1 MLFNTLIAVQLL
13 AALRVAIAAP
23 ANYDGESML
32 NAREP
37 SSLGHQEYTR
47 DLDLEALSA
56 RDISVLGARADNIS
70 PDLVGR
76 AGRRSCTP
84 PDKKEKER
92 AKKELEKAKKE
103 LEKAKKE
110 LEKAKKELEKA
121 KKDLKKAKEELKANK
136 DDKRK
141 RYFEQKVYDG
151 NEAVARENDNIEYW
165 QSCIS

>member
-1 MLFNTLIAVQLL
+1 
-13 AALRVAIAAP
+13 
-23 ANYDGESML
+23 ML
-32 NAREP
+32 NAREL
-37 SSLGHQEYTR
+37 SSSGHREYTR

-56 RDISVLGARADNIS
+56 RDISVLAARADSIS

-76 AGRRSCTP
+76 AKRRSCSP
-84 PDKKEKER
+84 ADKKEKER

-103 LEKAKKE
+103 LEQ
-110 LEKAKKELEKA
+110 A

-136 DDKRK
+136 DEKRK

-165 QSCIS
+165 ESCVS

>member
-1 MLFNTLIAVQLL
+1 MLFNTFIALQIL

-32 NAREP
+32 NAREL
-37 SSLGHQEYTR
+37 SSLGHREYAR
-47 DLDLEALSA
+47 DLDLEVLKA
-56 RDISVLGARADNIS
+56 REISVLAARADNIS

-76 AGRRSCTP
+76 TKSRSCSP
-84 PDKKEKER
+84 ADKKEKER
-92 AKKELEKAKKE
+92 AKKGLEKAKKE
-103 LEKAKKE
+103 LAQ
-110 LEKAKKELEKA
+110 A

-136 DDKRK
+136 DEKRK